1 MIEYFLALDT
11 KLLIQ
16 GRSLV
21 WPEYASIIQFVGE
34 AIVIYG
40 ALILLYLWFTGLYKK
55 DNAWKIWSLQIFFTI
70 ILTFFFYTVINFG
83 VEKWRPSPQ
92 DVVWAIAPLIP
103 HPLDNSFPSGHAL
116 FTAALIVGLIRF
128 CPKPFLIA
136 GAVLFGGATAAA
148 RVIGWVHYPG
158 DILGGWILG
167 AIGAFMITLCIDNS
181 FFRKYLFAPII
192 ALARFFRL

>member
-1 MIEYFLALDT
+1 MIESLLALDT

-16 GRSLV
+16 ARTLL
-21 WPEYASIIQFVGE
+21 WPEYASIIQFLGE

-70 ILTFFFYTVINFG
+70 ILTFLFYSAINFG
-83 VEKWRPSPQ
+83 IEKWRPSPQ
-92 DVVWAIAPLIP
+92 DVVWGIAPLIP

-116 FTAALIVGLIRF
+116 FTAALIIGLIRF
-128 CPKPFLIA
+128 CPKPLLIF
-136 GAVLFGGATAAA
+136 GAILFGGATAAA
-148 RVIGWVHYPG
+148 RVIWGVHYPW

-167 AIGAFMITLCIDNS
+167 GIGAFIITLLIDNS
-181 FFRKYLFAPII
+181 VFRKYLFAPII
-192 ALARFFRL
+192 TLAGFFHL